1 MFDGRRRP
9 DRSWLRPLEA
19 SVASLPAFEF
29 IRPEIA
35 LAAPVGARVVAGCPF
50 FKVDIQS
57 EVNVSDRL
65 KLLGCLVR
73 AHTLI

>member
-1 MFDGRRRP
+1 MLGGRRHP
-9 DRSWLRPLEA
+9 DRYWLRPLEA

-50 FKVDIQS
+50 F
-57 EVNVSDRL
+57 
-65 KLLGCLVR
+65 
-73 AHTLI
+73 

>member
-1 MFDGRRRP
+1 MLGGRCHP
-9 DRSWLRPLEA
+9 DRYWLRPLEA

-57 EVNVSDRL
+57 EGND
-65 KLLGCLVR
+65 GE
-73 AHTLI
+73 A